1 MKKRIILTAITLLT
15 VLVVHAQWRIG
26 VTGGIDYNVF
36 SMDKQYMTDYDIDGN
51 SLTNAPVFKLESGTN
66 LPPAFVFVCARPD

>member
-36 SMDKQYMTDYDIDGN
+36 SMDKQYMTDYDIDGR
-51 SLTNAPVFKLESGTN
+51 LGATIGVSGQYGWPCVPT
-66 LPPAFVFVCARPD
+66 